1 MWGGGGGGGGGEGE
15 GEGKGVRGGVEGSE
29 GKSEVW
35 EGGGKSR
42 EG

>member
-1 MWGGGGGGGGGEGE
+1 MEVGGVG
-15 GEGKGVRGGVEGSE
+15 GVRGGVEGSE